1 MPIFQ
6 PQTRAVSDQQAV
18 GHWSAPDPLIL
29 PAVPSPENI
38 TVALADVKRDNEL
51 RVSFEVLLN
60 WEVPE
65 EFVDKFPRFRRQVSS
80 GGTTGDN
87 PTGYEILI
95 ATENDVGVDYAV
107 TPTGVRTFS
116 RIFSVS

>member
-18 GHWSAPDPLIL
+18 GHWSAPDPLTL

-65 EFVDKFPRFRRQVSS
+65 EFVDKFPRFRRQTSS
-80 GGTTGDN
+80 SSTD
-87 PTGYEILI
+87 PTGYEVLI
-95 ATENDVGVDYAV
+95 TTQDDVGVDYAV